1 MQTNVC
7 IVQEFSADSV
17 FKEKRVYYYYTTR
30 TEVTIY
36 HAALKSIRA
45 LNSVGFQESP
55 NEGRWV
61 GPPAPGLETELH
73 LVTRG

>member
-17 FKEKRVYYYYTTR
+17 FKEERVYYYTIR

-61 GPPAPGLETELH
+61 GPPALGLETELH